1 MFKRIDRSRR
11 LGRLLEKLSATLARQ
26 RGLPV
31 VAGVA
36 FLAFSFLVS
45 VVNIYV
51 ESQLLEL
58 IWSVTHHLG
67 LIVAF
72 VGLLLV
78 EPLGK

>member
-1 MFKRIDRSRR
+1 MFRRIDRSRR
-11 LGRLLEKLSATLARQ
+11 LGRLLEKVSATLARQ

-45 VVNIYV
+45 VVNIYA
-51 ESQLLEL
+51 ESQILDL

-67 LIVAF
+67 LIVAL

>member
-1 MFKRIDRSRR
+1 MFKRIDRSRT
-11 LGRLLEKLSATLARQ
+11 LGRWLEWLSATLARQ

-31 VAGVA
+31 VAGVG
-36 FLAFSFLVS
+36 FIAFSFVVS

-51 ESQLLEL
+51 DSELLEL

-67 LIVAF
+67 LIVAL

>member
-1 MFKRIDRSRR
+1 MFKRLDQSR
-11 LGRLLEKLSATLARQ
+11 LIGRWLERLSAALARQ

-31 VAGVA
+31 VAGVGMI
-36 FLAFSFLVS
+36 AFSFLVS
-45 VVNIYV
+45 FANVYF

-67 LIVAF
+67 LIVAL

>member
-11 LGRLLEKLSATLARQ
+11 IGRLLERFSATLARQ

-36 FLAFSFLVS
+36 FIAFSFLIS
-45 VVNIYV
+45 VINIYV
-51 ESQLLEL
+51 DSQTLEL
-58 IWSVTHHLG
+58 IWSVTHHMG
-67 LIVAF
+67 IIVAL

>member
-11 LGRLLEKLSATLARQ
+11 IGRWLERFSSALARQ

-31 VAGVA
+31 VAGVG
-36 FLAFSFLVS
+36 FITFSFVIS

-51 ESQLLEL
+51 DSQILEL

-67 LIVAF
+67 VIIAL